1 MNDRLRRLE
10 RQLESIVENSLTRLL
25 GADMSASAVAA
36 DLARSMEDHLR
47 TDGLGNVHAPDCYAI
62 TLEAERARR
71 LLEQAPDIRK
81 DLAQG
86 ILRAARENGFL
97 LDQEPSITLA
107 GDPGMHMQ
115 ELRIAA
121 WHNETPLEST
131 QSMTAEELAL
141 DPPIPSGAFLII
153 DGRKHFALERPV
165 INIGRRSD
173 NDLVIEDS
181 HASRLH
187 AQIRVR
193 EGRFV
198 IFDLGSTGG
207 TKVNGRPIRQH
218 ILQPGDVVAIGGAR
232 MVYGEDAEGSPDST
246 STFVYPADADP
257 GRSRNVSEDDG
268 PDEAIG

>member
-1 MNDRLRRLE
+1 M
-10 RQLESIVENSLTRLL
+10 TRLL
-25 GADMSASAVAA
+25 GGDMSASTVAA

-47 TDGLGNVHAPDCYAI
+47 TDGLGNVYAPDCYAI
-62 TLEAERARR
+62 TLEAPRARR
-71 LLEQAPDIRK
+71 LLEQAPDICK

-107 GDPGMHMQ
+107 GDPGLHTQ
-115 ELRIAA
+115 ELRIVA
-121 WHNETPLEST
+121 WHSETPLEST
-131 QSMTAEELAL
+131 QSMTADELPL
-141 DPPIPSGAFLII
+141 DPPTPAGAFLII

-165 INIGRRSD
+165 VNIGRRSD
-173 NDLVIEDS
+173 NDLVVEDS

-207 TKVNGRPIRQH
+207 TKVNGSPIRQH
-218 ILQPGDVVAIGGAR
+218 ILQPGDVVAIGGVR
-232 MVYGEDAEGSPDST
+232 MVYGEDTEGSPDST
-246 STFVYPADADP
+246 STFVYPPDSGPDQ
-257 GRSRNVSEDDG
+257 GRNTSEDDET
-268 PDEAIG
+268 DEAFG